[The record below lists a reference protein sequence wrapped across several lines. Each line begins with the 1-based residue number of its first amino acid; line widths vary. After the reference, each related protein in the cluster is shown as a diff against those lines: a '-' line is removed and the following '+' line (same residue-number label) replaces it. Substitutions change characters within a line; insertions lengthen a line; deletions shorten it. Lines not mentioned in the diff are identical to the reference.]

1 MAVGNQVG
9 KIFVWD
15 FSSGYSN
22 KPHHTLTHMK
32 MLAQCRQCSFSPNG
46 EIIIAGDIFFEIIF
60 DITTILLVFDDAT
73 VWRFDYRN
81 YGRKKEKLLEK
92 VEMNGF
98 SKKEEV
104 PDSTP
109 NENKIPDLVPEVKTE
124 PKKEP
129 EEIPPESTI
138 HIDNSKE
145 TKPDEPTG
153 KTNGPEIGPVP
164 MDSLEPMEVECPEEE
179 TPLKPVESDL

>member
-1 MAVGNQVG
+1 MQVIIS
-9 KIFVWD
+9 KLFVNIF
-15 FSSGYSN
+15 
-22 KPHHTLTHMK
+22 T
-32 MLAQCRQCSFSPNG
+32 
-46 EIIIAGDIFFEIIF
+46 IF
-60 DITTILLVFDDAT
+60 LVFDDAT

-104 PDSTP
+104 PESTP
-109 NENKIPDLVPEVKTE
+109 NADIIPDLVPEVKTE

-129 EEIPPESTI
+129 IEVSNINT
-138 HIDNSKE
+138 DTTLKE
-145 TKPDEPTG
+145 TEPDEPTG

-164 MDSLEPMEVECPEEE
+164 MDTLEPMEVECPED
-179 TPLKPVESDL
+179 PLKPSDL

>member
-1 MAVGNQVG
+1 MQV
-9 KIFVWD
+9 
-15 FSSGYSN
+15 
-22 KPHHTLTHMK
+22 
-32 MLAQCRQCSFSPNG
+32 
-46 EIIIAGDIFFEIIF
+46 IFFKIIL